1 MKVVITGSSGFIG
14 FHASK
19 KFLDEG
25 FEVIG
30 IDNENNYYDQELK
43 RKRRDILENY
53 NKNFRFER
61 LDLSES
67 LIIEKLEKI
76 SPDYIVNLAAQA
88 GVRHSLQFPHDY
100 TRSNIDSFLNLLE
113 YAKTSKSLK
122 HIVYASTSSVYG
134 ANNDLPFSE
143 SHGVDHPLQ
152 YYAVTKRTN
161 ELMAHSYSNLYGI
174 RTTGLRFFTVY
185 GPWGRPDMAL
195 YLFTK
200 AILENK
206 PIKVFNNGNH
216 RRDFTYVDDI
226 VQGIFLSANDCNFK
240 SQENFDYKNP
250 ALSEV
255 PYRILNI
262 GRGKPE
268 DLEDFITEIENNLQ
282 KSAKKD
288 YLPMQPGDV
297 PTSHADISEI
307 MKIGYSPKTSI
318 KDGVK
323 NFIAW
328 YLDYYNIEI

>member
-195 YLFTK
+195 FKFTK
-200 AILENK
+200 NILDNK
-206 PIKVFNNGNH
+206 KIELFNGGLH
-216 RRDFTYVDDI
+216 DRDFTYIDDI
-226 VQGIFLSANDCNFK
+226 VAGIFSLIKKPPK
-240 SQENFDYKNP
+240 SKI
-250 ALSEV
+250 
-255 PYRILNI
+255 PYSIFNI
-262 GRGKPE
+262 GNGKPQK
-268 DLEDFITEIENNLQ
+268 LLNYLKNIEKYLNKKAKIKKLPLQ
-282 KSAKKD
+282 V
-288 YLPMQPGDV
+288 GDIV
-297 PTSHADISEI
+297 KTHADIKKLKRYS
-307 MKIGYSPKTSI
+307 KYSPKT
-318 KDGVK
+318 
-323 NFIAW
+323 
-328 YLDYYNIEI
+328 NIEKGIMKFIEWYKEYYKID